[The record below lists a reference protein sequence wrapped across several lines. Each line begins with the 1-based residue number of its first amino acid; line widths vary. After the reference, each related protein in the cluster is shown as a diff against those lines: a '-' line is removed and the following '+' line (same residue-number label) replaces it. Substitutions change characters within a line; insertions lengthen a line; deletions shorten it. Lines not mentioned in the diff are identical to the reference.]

1 MGLLKIAGLPVQHD
15 GSPAVFLEGGV
26 QVTSSHFEGEQIMAW
41 ATFAQ
46 LKRRK
51 RERRRELITETARE
65 LFAQKPFKEVT
76 VREIARTA
84 GVSVGT
90 IYNYYSSVGELF
102 VDVFLENGREIIQLM
117 DEALEDKNPGAFR
130 RVCHAYIL
138 YLSGNITFFQIMS
151 HFIIGGVLSEDARPK
166 LNECMR
172 AVIDRFEETVRLAGI
187 HTNTR
192 IAAHT
197 LFSALNG
204 IMISYIRN
212 PDGIS
217 DELKQHTSR
226 LTDKMTS
233 IFESWNPPASSTQ
246 VK

>member
-1 MGLLKIAGLPVQHD
+1 MPG
-15 GSPAVFLEGGV
+15 
-26 QVTSSHFEGEQIMAW
+26 FEGKHIMVW
-41 ATFAQ
+41 ASFAH

-51 RERRRELITETARE
+51 RERRKELIADTARD
-65 LFAQKPFKEVT
+65 LFAQKAFKEVT

-117 DEALEDKNPGAFR
+117 DAALEDRSPGAFR
-130 RVCHAYIL
+130 RVCHAYVI
-138 YLSGNITFFQIMS
+138 YLSGNMTFFQIMS

-172 AVIDRFEETVRLAGI
+172 AVMDRFEQTVRLAGI

-192 IAAHT
+192 LAAHT
-197 LFSALNG
+197 LFCALNG

-217 DELKQHTSR
+217 DELKQHTFR
-226 LTDKMTS
+226 LTDKMSS
-233 IFESWNPPASSTQ
+233 IFESWNAPGPTQ
-246 VK
+246 TK